1 MVGGFG
7 VTTAMRVVVVLLMAL
22 IAIVPFVLVSAAV
35 WLVFFKLSVTV
46 WQFLA
51 VCLLQF
57 LAFSSVYA
65 LEIRS
70 AGFGVRCCGETLRC
84 TTRLTHPT

>member
-57 LAFSSVYA
+57 LAYSMFLVFMHWKSDPPVS
-65 LEIRS
+65 
-70 AGFGVRCCGETLRC
+70 G
-84 TTRLTHPT
+84 

>member
-7 VTTAMRVVVVLLMAL
+7 VTTGVKVVVVFLMAVIALTPLVL
-22 IAIVPFVLVSAAV
+22 IGAAV
-35 WLVFFKLSVTV
+35 WLVFFKLSVSV

-57 LAFSSVYA
+57 LLYFFSLAFVHWKSDPPVS
-65 LEIRS
+65 
-70 AGFGVRCCGETLRC
+70 G
-84 TTRLTHPT
+84 

>member
-7 VTTAMRVVVVLLMAL
+7 VTLGFRILVIALMAL
-22 IAIVPFVLVSAAV
+22 IAVVPFLLLGAAV

-57 LAFSSVYA
+57 LAYFLFLAFVHWKSDPPVS
-65 LEIRS
+65 
-70 AGFGVRCCGETLRC
+70 G
-84 TTRLTHPT
+84 

>member
-1 MVGGFG
+1 MVGGFAA
-7 VTTAMRVVVVLLMAL
+7 TTGFRILIVSLMAL
-22 IAIVPFVLVSAAV
+22 IAIIPFVLVSAAV

-57 LAFSSVYA
+57 LAYSFFLVFMHWKSDPPVS
-65 LEIRS
+65 
-70 AGFGVRCCGETLRC
+70 G
-84 TTRLTHPT
+84 

>member
-7 VTTAMRVVVVLLMAL
+7 VTTAMRVAVVLLMAL

-35 WLVFFKLSVTV
+35 WLVFFKMAVTV

-57 LAFSSVYA
+57 LAYSIFLVFTNWKSDPPVS
-65 LEIRS
+65 
-70 AGFGVRCCGETLRC
+70 G
-84 TTRLTHPT
+84 